1 MADTSRNGLARMQM
15 WLNRTCAVLSGVA
28 MLAMM
33 IAGAADVIMT
43 NLDVVGLQSR
53 PVPGVHEFIGTM
65 MVLSVFLAVS
75 LAQARRSHIQVDI
88 ITRLLPRPVQTALS
102 LLQSALGV
110 AVFGLIAWFGWKVAG
125 HSVST
130 GEFAA
135 GLFDFPIWPSRIVL
149 AFGAT
154 LMAIQCLF
162 DFIATLAP
170 SWSTTDDQTDSSPT
184 AVH

>member
-1 MADTSRNGLARMQM
+1 MADTSRNGLARLQM
-15 WLNRTCAVLSGVA
+15 GINRTCAVLSGVA

-43 NLDVVGLQSR
+43 NLDVIGLQSR

-88 ITRLLPRPVQTALS
+88 FTRLMPRPLQTVLS

-110 AVFGLIAWFGWKVAG
+110 AVFGLIAWFGWVRAAQAYG
-125 HSVST
+125 V

-135 GLFDFPIWPSRIVL
+135 GLFDFPVWPARIVL
-149 AFGAT
+149 AFGAS
-154 LMAIQCLF
+154 LMTVQCLF
-162 DFIATLAP
+162 DFIGTLMP
-170 SWSTTDDQTDSSPT
+170 SWSATDDQTDSAPT